1 MKLARII
8 HHWEHGG
15 CDEQCDL
22 CLYGEYKNCRAEIT
36 RDTQALIKAYR
47 KIKAERDRLVGIKV
61 ILLKDLEDRD
71 QMLKK
76 SVEELYPEFMKDYKV
91 MEEELVGL
99 YEELDRLEKELEEAK
114 PTPITVQ
121 QNFDGINGNARN
133 RRGYIEN

>member
-1 MKLARII
+1 MKIARII
-8 HHWEHGG
+8 HHLENGG

-22 CLYGEYKNCRAEIT
+22 CLYGEYKNCHTEIKKDA
-36 RDTQALIKAYR
+36 RDLAKAF
-47 KIKAERDRLVGIKV
+47 KELKAERDRLVGIKV

-99 YEELDRLEKELEEAK
+99 YEEVDKLEKELNVKKEFDLIFEAPPEE
-114 PTPITVQ
+114 PI
-121 QNFDGINGNARN
+121 ILK
-133 RRGYIEN
+133 